1 MEILK
6 REILPLFE
14 LTGKKER
21 ECVSDK
27 LMNTDVNK
35 YSLYV
40 NLKDIYL
47 NNSQT
52 HQIIIADKILEYTI
66 PLHYHEIILQG
77 KGYQYDDIQINIY
90 SKRDPDYIRVNSNDL
105 LYFKK
110 ISIEEWKMNEYT
122 FKHLDGEEITINL
135 KAPKLQKIPDKGLPK
150 ADHSK
155 GYLYIWIDVNI
166 NQDDIKDEMYKIND
180 QINEEQQRFRKEQEY
195 KNRESVEK
203 DYLLE
208 ILNYHSNSNIIFKDN
223 ENNATTTI
231 NETNETNEN
240 TE

>member
-105 LYFKK
+105 LY
-110 ISIEEWKMNEYT
+110 
-122 FKHLDGEEITINL
+122 
-135 KAPKLQKIPDKGLPK
+135 
-150 ADHSK
+150 
-155 GYLYIWIDVNI
+155 IWIDVNI